1 MEKSLVLGLA
11 VVFIVWD
18 WYETRRMSVKIR
30 YLTKPMATALI
41 WLGLV
46 LYLPSLSWPV
56 WLFVVGLAL
65 GLAGDIFLMFRGESF
80 FKAGLAS
87 FLMGHIAY
95 VIGFAFSGSLGN
107 TVWVVML
114 AVLPMVIL
122 AFFYRLIITKV
133 VGTLKPPVIAYSL
146 VINLMLFMALLNII
160 RGEWGTTATILSIAG
175 SALFV
180 LSDTLLAYDR
190 FARPPG
196 PPRDELWV
204 MITYHLAQ
212 ISIAV
217 AVFLRFAG

>member
-1 MEKSLVLGLA
+1 MVKSLVLVLA
-11 VVFIVWD
+11 MVFILWD

-46 LYLPSLSWPV
+46 LHLPDLAWPV

-65 GLAGDIFLMFRGESF
+65 GLAGDIFLMFRGESL
-80 FKAGLAS
+80 FKAGLSS
-87 FLMGHIAY
+87 FLLGHIAY
-95 VIGFAFSGSLGN
+95 IIGFFVSGSLHSSG
-107 TVWVVML
+107 WALLM
-114 AVLPMVIL
+114 AVIPIVIMV
-122 AFFYRLIITKV
+122 FFYRIIINKV
-133 VGTLKPPVIAYSL
+133 EGSLKMPVIAYSL
-146 VINLMLFMALLNII
+146 VINLMLYMAVLNIF
-160 RGEWGTTATILSIAG
+160 RLAWGTTATILSIVG

-180 LSDTLLAYDR
+180 LSDSLLAYDR

-212 ISIAV
+212 ISIAA
-217 AVFLRFAG
+217 AVILRFTG

>member
-46 LYLPSLSWPV
+46 LHLPTLSWPV
-56 WLFVVGLAL
+56 WLFSVGLAL

-87 FLMGHIAY
+87 FLLGHIAY
-95 VIGFAFSGSLGN
+95 IIGFLVSGSVQSAGWALL
-107 TVWVVML
+107 L
-114 AVLPMVIL
+114 AILPIAILVI
-122 AFFYRLIITKV
+122 FYRLIITKV
-133 VGTLKPPVIAYSL
+133 DGGLKPPVIAYSL
-146 VINLMLFMALLNII
+146 VINLMLFMALLNIL
-160 RGEWGTTATILSIAG
+160 RAEWVATTTILSIIG

-180 LSDTLLAYDR
+180 LSDSLLAYDR

-212 ISIAV
+212 ISIAA
-217 AVFLRFAG
+217 AVVLRFAV

>member
-1 MEKSLVLGLA
+1 MLKSLVLVLA
-11 VVFIVWD
+11 MVFILWD

-46 LYLPSLSWPV
+46 LHLPTLSWPV

-65 GLAGDIFLMFRGESF
+65 GLAGDVFLMFRGESF

-87 FLMGHIAY
+87 FFLGHIAY
-95 VIGFAFSGSLGN
+95 VIGFFVSGSVQSG
-107 TVWVVML
+107 VL
-114 AVLPMVIL
+114 ALLIVLLPIAIL
-122 AFFYRLIITKV
+122 VFFYRIIISKV
-133 VGTLKPPVIAYSL
+133 EGSLKMPVIAYSL
-146 VINLMLFMALLNII
+146 VINLMLYMALLNIF
-160 RGEWGTTATILSIAG
+160 RPEWGVTATILSIIG

-180 LSDTLLAYDR
+180 LSDSLLAYDK

-212 ISIAV
+212 ISIAA
-217 AVFLRFAG
+217 AVVLRFAS

>member
-1 MEKSLVLGLA
+1 VFKGLVLVVAL
-11 VVFIVWD
+11 VFILWD

-30 YLTKPMATALI
+30 YVTKPMATALI

-46 LYLPSLSWPV
+46 LHLPTLSWPV

-87 FLMGHIAY
+87 FLVGHIAY
-95 VIGFAFSGSLGN
+95 VIGFVFSGSVGN
-107 TVWVVML
+107 TVWVIVL
-114 AVLPMVIL
+114 AMIPMAIL

-133 VGTLKPPVIAYSL
+133 VGILKPPVIAYSL
-146 VINLMLFMALLNII
+146 VINLMLFMALLNIV
-160 RGEWGTTATILSIAG
+160 RLEWGTTATILSIAG

-180 LSDTLLAYDR
+180 LSDSLLAYDK
-190 FARPPG
+190 FARVPG

-212 ISIAV
+212 ISIAT
-217 AVFLRFAG
+217 AVVLRFTG